1 MQGIVTQE
9 QVHHLWDELHAIP
22 STESERALLRLLE
35 ATAGWIGADKAYW
48 AGAACFPETADRPD
62 GLRGW
67 RTCAYRSLHPYT
79 KAELKLLQEIRRQR
93 AAGAVDAGDTTRALV
108 AGAGTHRTR
117 RLHDSLVDFDTF
129 SQTQHY
135 RMHFETF
142 GIVDRLWSVYPVSQ
156 DAEAYFFFDLIH
168 TERRFADEDI
178 EVVSTALRGLRWLH
192 LRLFLSHGILIAKKP
207 LTRGQRQVIQLLLTG
222 KSEREIA
229 EKTTQSYAMTHKHIE
244 TIYRAFGVN
253 SRAALMALWLAGG

>member
-1 MQGIVTQE
+1 MQNLVTQE

-22 STESERALLRLLE
+22 SAEADRPLLFLLE
-35 ATAGWIGADKAYW
+35 AIAGWIGADKAYW
-48 AGAACFPETADRPD
+48 AATACFPEAAGRPD

-79 KAELKLLQEIRRQR
+79 KAQLKLLQDIRKTY
-93 AAGAVDAGDTTRALV
+93 AEGTIDPGDTTRALV
-108 AGAGTHRTR
+108 VSAGTHRTR
-117 RLHDSLVDFDTF
+117 RLHDGLVDFDRF

-135 RMHFETF
+135 RIHYETF
-142 GIVDRLWSVYPVSQ
+142 GIVDRLWSVFPVSQ

-168 TERRFADEDI
+168 KEQRFTVEDI
-178 EVVSTALRGLRWLH
+178 AVVATALRPLHWLH
-192 LRLFLSHGILIAKKP
+192 QRLFLSHGILIASKP
-207 LTRGQRQVIQLLLTG
+207 LTRTQRQIVHLLLTG

-229 EKTTQSYAMTHKHIE
+229 EETGQNPATTHKHIE